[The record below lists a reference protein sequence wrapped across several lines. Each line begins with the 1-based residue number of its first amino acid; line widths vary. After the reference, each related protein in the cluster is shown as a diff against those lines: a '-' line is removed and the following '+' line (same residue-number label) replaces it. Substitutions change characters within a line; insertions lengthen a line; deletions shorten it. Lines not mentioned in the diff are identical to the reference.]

1 MKPAELVERLVATP
15 SVSGDES
22 RIAAFVASYAESF
35 GVGVQRAANNVW
47 FTLGAAT
54 GPTLLFISHL
64 DTVPPCAGW
73 RSDPLRPRWDGRR
86 LYGLGANDAKA
97 SVAAMLSL
105 AASLARDASR
115 IPGRIVFALTA
126 EEETGGPG
134 GVASVLRE
142 FGPIDAA
149 VVGEPTGL
157 DACAAQ
163 RGMLLLKCTAKGR
176 SAHVAHAQLA
186 DNAIERAARDITR
199 LTDKTFDPHPLLGA
213 TRAQVTQV
221 SGGLQRNQVPD
232 RCEFFVDLRT
242 TPNLD
247 HANVAAQLAAVLESE
262 VAIHSERYAPKAT
275 ALGHAIVRAALAA
288 NGRAAPV
295 GSGTTSDWAF
305 LGEIPAVKM
314 GPGDSRRSH
323 CPDEYIECDEVVA
336 GAAVYGEIARHYFR
350 EANA

>member
-1 MKPAELVERLVATP
+1 MNPAELVERLVATP

-22 RIAAFVASYAESF
+22 RIASFVASYATSF
-35 GVGVQRAANNVW
+35 GADVQRAANNVW
-47 FTLGAAT
+47 FSFGAES

-73 RSDPLRPRWDGRR
+73 RFDPLRPCWNGGR

-105 AASLARDASR
+105 AAAIARDASR

-126 EEETGGPG
+126 EEETGGAG
-134 GVASVLRE
+134 GVGSILSE
-142 FGPIDAA
+142 LGSIDAA
-149 VVGEPTGL
+149 VVGEPTAL

-163 RGMLLLKCTAKGR
+163 RGMLLLKCTAHGR
-176 SAHVAHAQLA
+176 SAHVAHAHLA

-199 LTDKTFDPHPLLGA
+199 LADQSFDPHPLLGA
-213 TRAQVTQV
+213 TSAQVTQV

-247 HANVAAQLAAVLESE
+247 HAQVAAQLAAALESE
-262 VAIHSERYAPKAT
+262 VTIHSQRYAPKAT
-275 ALGHAIVRAALAA
+275 ATGHAIVRAALAA
-288 NGRAAPV
+288 NGRAMPV

-305 LGEIPAVKM
+305 LGDIPAVKM
-314 GPGDSRRSH
+314 GPGESRRSH
-323 CPDEYIECDEVVA
+323 CPDEYIERDEVIA
-336 GAAVYGEIARHYFR
+336 GAAVYSQVAWHYFR
-350 EANA
+350 EAHA

>member
-1 MKPAELVERLVATP
+1 MKLSELVERLVATP

-22 RIAAFVASYAESF
+22 QIASFVASYAASF
-35 GVGVQRAANNVW
+35 GAAVRRAGNNVW
-47 FTLGAAT
+47 FSLGAET
-54 GPTLLFISHL
+54 GPTLLFVSHL

-73 RSDPLRPRWDGRR
+73 QSDPLRPRWAGRR

-105 AASLARDASR
+105 AASLARDATR
-115 IPGRIVFALTA
+115 IPGRLVFALTA
-126 EEETGGPG
+126 EEETGGAG
-134 GVASVLRE
+134 GITSLLPE
-142 FGPIDAA
+142 LGSIDAA
-149 VVGEPTGL
+149 VVGEPTAL

-163 RGMLLLKCTAKGR
+163 RGMLLLKCTAQGR

-199 LTDKTFDPHPLLGA
+199 LADQPFAPHPLLGV

-221 SGGLQRNQVPD
+221 NGGLQRNQVPD

-247 HANVAAQLAAVLESE
+247 HAQVAAQLATTLESE
-262 VAIHSERYAPKAT
+262 VVIHSARYLPKAT
-275 ALGHAIVRAALAA
+275 APEHAIIRAALAA

-336 GAAVYGEIARHYFR
+336 GAAVYGQVALHYFR
-350 EANA
+350 GAVA

>member
-1 MKPAELVERLVATP
+1 MKLSELVERLVATP

-22 RIAAFVASYAESF
+22 QIASFVASYAASF
-35 GVGVQRAANNVW
+35 GAAVRRAGNNVW
-47 FTLGAAT
+47 FSFGAEM
-54 GPTLLFISHL
+54 GPTLLFVSHL

-73 RSDPLRPRWDGRR
+73 QSDPLRPRWAGRR

-105 AASLARDASR
+105 AASLARDATR

-126 EEETGGPG
+126 EEETGGAG
-134 GVASVLRE
+134 GITSILPE
-142 FGPIDAA
+142 LGSIDAA
-149 VVGEPTGL
+149 VVGEPTAL

-163 RGMLLLKCTAKGR
+163 RGMLLLKCTAHGR

-199 LTDKTFDPHPLLGA
+199 LADQSFAPHPLLGA

-221 SGGLQRNQVPD
+221 NGGLQRNQVPD

-247 HANVAAQLAAVLESE
+247 HAQVAAQLEATLESE
-262 VAIHSERYAPKAT
+262 VVIHSERYLPKAT
-275 ALGHAIVRAALAA
+275 APEHAIIRAALGA
-288 NGRAAPV
+288 NGRTAPV

-336 GAAVYGEIARHYFR
+336 GAAVYGQVAQYYFR
-350 EANA
+350 GAVA